1 MKNGICPKCESHDV
15 IPKIRVIDRYDPG
28 TSKDLSVQT
37 YEKPD
42 ALLFKGRHNY
52 TLHAWVC
59 GNCRYTE
66 LYVDNPKELS
76 RVYRRFHAK

>member
-15 IPKIRVIDRYDPG
+15 IPRIRVIDHYGPLAG
-28 TSKDLSVQT
+28 EDLSVQT

-42 ALLFKGRHNY
+42 ALLLKGAHTH

-59 GNCRYTE
+59 GDCGYTE

-76 RVYRRFHAK
+76 RVYKRFHAK